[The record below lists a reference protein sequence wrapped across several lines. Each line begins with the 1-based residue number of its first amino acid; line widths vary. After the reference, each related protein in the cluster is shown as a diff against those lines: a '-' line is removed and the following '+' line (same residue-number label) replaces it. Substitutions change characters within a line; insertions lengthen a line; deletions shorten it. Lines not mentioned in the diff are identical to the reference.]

1 MNLVIP
7 MNREKKLTKKQEKIL
22 IYIKKYIAKNDFP
35 PTIREIGKGI
45 NLSSPATVHAHLKNL
60 IEKGYIRRN
69 PTNNRIID
77 LLVPN
82 EFIPKVS
89 DTINIPLI
97 SNTLKPTTIN
107 IPKSFSQDKELF
119 AFQID
124 EQNTFLTNT
133 EKNDIIIFEKTS
145 TFNNEDLLLIKLDEN
160 YLLRHITKEGNI
172 YNVYKDTIEEK
183 EERTIITIL
192 GRPLLLYRKF

>member
-1 MNLVIP
+1 

-82 EFIPKVS
+82 EFIPKIS
-89 DTINIPLI
+89 DTINIPLL

-124 EQNTFLTNT
+124 EQNTFLKNT

-172 YNVYKDTIEEK
+172 YNIYKDTIEEK
-183 EERTIITIL
+183 EERTTITII
-192 GRPLLLYRKF
+192 GKPLLLYRKF

>member
-1 MNLVIP
+1 

-82 EFIPKVS
+82 EFIPKIS
-89 DTINIPLI
+89 DTINIPLL

-124 EQNTFLTNT
+124 KQNTFLKNT

-172 YNVYKDTIEEK
+172 YNIYKDTIEEK
-183 EERTIITIL
+183 EERTTITII
-192 GRPLLLYRKF
+192 GKPLLLYRKF

>member
-89 DTINIPLI
+89 DTMNIPLI

-124 EQNTFLTNT
+124 EQNTFLKNT

-172 YNVYKDTIEEK
+172 YNIYKDTIEEK
-183 EERTIITIL
+183 EERTTITII
-192 GRPLLLYRKF
+192 GKPLLLYRKF

>member
-89 DTINIPLI
+89 DTMNIPLI

-172 YNVYKDTIEEK
+172 YNIYKDTIEEK
-183 EERTIITIL
+183 EERTTITII
-192 GRPLLLYRKF
+192 GKPLLLYRKF

>member
-1 MNLVIP
+1 

-89 DTINIPLI
+89 DTMNIPLI

-172 YNVYKDTIEEK
+172 YNIYKDTIEEK
-183 EERTIITIL
+183 EERTTITII
-192 GRPLLLYRKF
+192 GKPLLLYRKF

>member
-1 MNLVIP
+1 

-89 DTINIPLI
+89 DTMNIPLI

-124 EQNTFLTNT
+124 EQNTFLKNT

-172 YNVYKDTIEEK
+172 YNIYKDTIEEK
-183 EERTIITIL
+183 EERTTITII
-192 GRPLLLYRKF
+192 GKPLLLYRKF

>member
-1 MNLVIP
+1 

-89 DTINIPLI
+89 DTMNIPLI

>member
-89 DTINIPLI
+89 DTMNIPLI

-107 IPKSFSQDKELF
+107 IPKSFSQDKDQRLSRLQRSLQRRKRRLF
-119 AFQID
+119 QH
-124 EQNTFLTNT
+124 T
-133 EKNDIIIFEKTS
+133 
-145 TFNNEDLLLIKLDEN
+145 
-160 YLLRHITKEGNI
+160 
-172 YNVYKDTIEEK
+172 
-183 EERTIITIL
+183 
-192 GRPLLLYRKF
+192 P

>member
-82 EFIPKVS
+82 EFIPKIS
-89 DTINIPLI
+89 DTINIPLL

-124 EQNTFLTNT
+124 EQNTFLKNT

-172 YNVYKDTIEEK
+172 YNIYKDTIEEK
-183 EERTIITIL
+183 EERTTITII
-192 GRPLLLYRKF
+192 GKPLLLYRKF

>member
-1 MNLVIP
+1 

-82 EFIPKVS
+82 EFIPKIS
-89 DTINIPLI
+89 DTINIPLL

-124 EQNTFLTNT
+124 EQNTFLKNT

-172 YNVYKDTIEEK
+172 YNIYKDTIEEK
-183 EERTIITIL
+183 EERRTITII
-192 GRPLLLYRKF
+192 GKPLLLCRKV

>member
-1 MNLVIP
+1 

-82 EFIPKVS
+82 EFIPKIS
-89 DTINIPLI
+89 DTINIPLL

-124 EQNTFLTNT
+124 EQNTFLKNT

-172 YNVYKDTIEEK
+172 YNIYKDTIEEK
-183 EERTIITIL
+183 EERRTITII
-192 GRPLLLYRKF
+192 GKPLLLYRKF

>member
-22 IYIKKYIAKNDFP
+22 IYIKKYIAKNAFP

-89 DTINIPLI
+89 DTMNIPLI

-172 YNVYKDTIEEK
+172 YNIYKDTIEEK
-183 EERTIITIL
+183 EERTTITII
-192 GRPLLLYRKF
+192 GKPLLLYRKF

>member
-89 DTINIPLI
+89 DTMNIPLI

-160 YLLRHITKEGNI
+160 YLLRRITKEGNI
-172 YNVYKDTIEEK
+172 YNIYKDTIEEK
-183 EERTIITIL
+183 EERTTITII
-192 GRPLLLYRKF
+192 GKPLLLYRKF